1 MGQKAAVALVRQLY
15 AHCSRTLVECVGPSM
30 QSLAECVYQ
39 FFELKYGSQSH
50 GHEQHIYEFIGSV
63 LRHSHT
69 SPCLALFARFAGV
82 VDDEYSVEAFRFFLY
97 VLSCLSTSVV
107 GSHGQEPVM
116 FSEGEES
123 SAPATIWLSQAHA
136 LAVFEKVMADAR
148 LAQVIRYELAS
159 CTSHRPSR
167 KGARSIACVEEFR
180 FLSLVMELWHERKV
194 LEDDATSR
202 LNMELRGASEGVSE
216 SLAELYLARW
226 RQLREGTDQ

>member
-1 MGQKAAVALVRQLY
+1 M
-15 AHCSRTLVECVGPSM
+15 
-30 QSLAECVYQ
+30 
-39 FFELKYGSQSH
+39 
-50 GHEQHIYEFIGSV
+50 
-63 LRHSHT
+63 
-69 SPCLALFARFAGV
+69 
-82 VDDEYSVEAFRFFLY
+82 DDEYSVEAFRFFLY

-148 LAQVIRYELAS
+148 LAQVIRFELTS
-159 CTSHRPSR
+159 CISHRPSR

-226 RQLREGTDQ
+226 RQLREGTQ